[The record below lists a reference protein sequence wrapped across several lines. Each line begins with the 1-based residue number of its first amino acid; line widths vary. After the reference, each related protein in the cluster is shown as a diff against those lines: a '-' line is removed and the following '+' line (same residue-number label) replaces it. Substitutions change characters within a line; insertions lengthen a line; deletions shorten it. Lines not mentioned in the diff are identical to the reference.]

1 MTHEGVFRTNTV
13 RFALTDDGVALPV
26 IDVTSPAF
34 ALTAGEPEVAERCR
48 LFVEESR
55 ARQNMSAEARAQ
67 MMQALRG
74 SRLAQALTQ
83 ASGGYLSGLA
93 TYLMKLGPDHL
104 WPDAGEVD
112 KRIAASFPAW
122 TARLRLQDVARLLA
136 EGLTPQLERE
146 PTQPLILVNIAG
158 GPASDAINALLVVR
172 AASPNALAHRR
183 TVIWVL
189 DSDHVGSSFGKRS
202 LAALCVP
209 GAPLDGLDLQL
220 HHEEYDWNETAVLE
234 ARMQQAVQTGHHFA
248 VTSEGGLFE
257 YGSDEAIVA
266 NLSVVRRH
274 TGPQT
279 IVVGSVTRNDG
290 AAVEARGETNV
301 ATKPRSLGQFA
312 ALAAAGGW
320 RVDEAL
326 EGPFSRQ
333 VRLVAIV

>member
-1 MTHEGVFRTNTV
+1 MTHEGEFRTNTV

-172 AASPNALAHRR
+172 AASRMRSHTAARSSGCSIPTMWARR
-183 TVIWVL
+183 AARQGHKVL
-189 DSDHVGSSFGKRS
+189 R
-202 LAALCVP
+202 
-209 GAPLDGLDLQL
+209 
-220 HHEEYDWNETAVLE
+220 ETAC
-234 ARMQQAVQTGHHFA
+234 RT
-248 VTSEGGLFE
+248 TSPHG
-257 YGSDEAIVA
+257 
-266 NLSVVRRH
+266 
-274 TGPQT
+274 
-279 IVVGSVTRNDG
+279 RNR
-290 AAVEARGETNV
+290 A
-301 ATKPRSLGQFA
+301 PR
-312 ALAAAGGW
+312 
-320 RVDEAL
+320 
-326 EGPFSRQ
+326 
-333 VRLVAIV
+333 